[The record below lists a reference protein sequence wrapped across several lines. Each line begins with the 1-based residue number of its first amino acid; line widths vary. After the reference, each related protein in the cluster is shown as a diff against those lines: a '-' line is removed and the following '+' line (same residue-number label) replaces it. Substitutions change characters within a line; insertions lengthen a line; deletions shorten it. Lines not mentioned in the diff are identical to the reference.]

1 MRTLSCLI
9 LSLLPAL
16 GACTAAAPGQSNA
29 ATQAATANAAAAD
42 ATAAT
47 EPQAPLKEFMGH
59 VMERNAEQLWA
70 WTAESEDATGPHS
83 GQPTSEAAW
92 ENVESDA
99 LTLTELTYTLQSPT
113 YRLPA
118 PGWTRHL
125 AKARAAA
132 QASAKAA
139 QAHDYPALQK
149 AADDL
154 NSACVACHL
163 RFAPD
168 LEKAPPAP
176 NF

>member
-1 MRTLSCLI
+1 MRHRPLTCATL
-9 LSLLPAL
+9 
-16 GACTAAAPGQSNA
+16 
-29 ATQAATANAAAAD
+29 AAAALVL
-42 ATAAT
+42 TLAASAAQPAK
-47 EPQAPLKEFMGH
+47 PQRPALPLKEFMAH
-59 VMERNAEQLWA
+59 IMQRNAEQLWA

-92 ENVESDA
+92 ENAESDA

-125 AKARAAA
+125 AQARAAA

-168 LEKAPPAP
+168 LEKAPPPP